1 MARAAATGTRRV
13 SVDGAGSNFGPGF
26 AYRMDP
32 PSNNVEA
39 RRSVML
45 AACGE
50 DSSLRKELRVALVEA
65 IPPPPLSDNDD
76 DE

>member
-1 MARAAATGTRRV
+1 
-13 SVDGAGSNFGPGF
+13 
-26 AYRMDP
+26 
-32 PSNNVEA
+32 
-39 RRSVML
+39 ML